1 MTDTVIIAI
10 VLVGMTMLGGI
21 FGSFACCQAWRWR
34 YYAKGK
40 KSPGKWSACLHC
52 KKRIQWYDNIPIVSW
67 LVLGG
72 RCRYCR
78 KKIGVADFLSEV
90 GLAAAFLM
98 LSWAYLVPILENW
111 VLLAKNPQSLTVQI
125 LAFVM
130 TLLLLV
136 VLTILAVYDAKWGE
150 LPTVLL
156 VVSIVMGAIVSFLK
170 NWELSLDLIHRTASE
185 SLRNLAFLL
194 RSWGFDGDNLFL
206 LAGIVSTLLGVV
218 ILSGTCFVIYKASHE
233 KMMGGG
239 DWLLA
244 LALALALSDWWLAL
258 WTIFLSNLLGD
269 VIALPGAIRKGKS
282 KVYFGPFLV
291 SAFVIVLILGNCL
304 PLLMKV

>member
-1 MTDTVIIAI
+1 MTDGLILAVI
-10 VLVGMTMLGGI
+10 LVGMTMLGAI

-34 YYAKGK
+34 YYAQGK

-72 RCRYCR
+72 KCRYCR
-78 KKIGVADFLSEV
+78 KKIGMADFVSEV
-90 GLAAAFLM
+90 GMAVAFLM
-98 LSWAYLVPILENW
+98 LSWAYLVPILDNW
-111 VLLAKNPQSLTVQI
+111 VILSKNPQSLVIQI
-125 LAFVM
+125 MAFVM

-150 LPTVLL
+150 LPTILL
-156 VVSIVMGAIVSFLK
+156 VVSIIMGAIVAVLR
-170 NWELSLDLIHRTASE
+170 NWELVLDLVHRSTSE
-185 SLRNLAFLL
+185 SLKNMAFLL
-194 RSWGFDGDNLFL
+194 RSWGMEGEYLYL
-206 LAGIVSTLLGVV
+206 VAGIVSTLLGIV
-218 ILSGTCFVIYKASHE
+218 ILSGTCYIIYKASHE

-244 LALALALSDWWLAL
+244 LALALALSDWWLSL
-258 WTIFLSNLLGD
+258 WTIFLANLLGD
-269 VIALPGAIRKGKS
+269 VIALPGALKKGKS

-304 PLLMKV
+304 PSLMKV